1 MAWIWGIA
9 GFMLAWFV
17 KGMFG
22 STEGALAV
30 LAAVGAALLGRLHGR
45 VAGLQK
51 ELEALKKEQRV
62 VIAPPQAAAWRP
74 PEMATLPVPAASPPP
89 LAEPE
94 PEPEPELES
103 ASASAF
109 AETETDTGPDTVPMP
124 LPSAPAPVARPRPA
138 PRVDEQEHLT
148 AITSSLGAS
157 LTAWLRGGN
166 TIVRAA
172 VLILF
177 IGVAFLLRY
186 AAEHVTVPIEV
197 RLAGVALGGVL
208 LTGLGLRLTPQRRG
222 YGLSL
227 QGAGLG
233 IVYLALFAAYRLY
246 ELLPSGLSFGLLAAM
261 AVITTVLALRQ
272 DALPLAVLGFGG
284 AFLAPVLTSTGQGSH
299 VALFGYYL
307 LLNLAIAA
315 IARRKAWKL
324 LNLEGFLFTFGIASA
339 WGLRDY
345 AEAKFWSV
353 EPFLIAH
360 FLLYLFITVQYALR
374 LTEERAEPGLPL
386 VDGGLLFGTPIVA
399 FGLQAGML
407 KGQPLALAFS
417 AAALAGLYLFLGQ
430 LLWRRV
436 GERLM
441 LLIEGLAALGLV
453 FLALVM
459 PLALDAR
466 WTGAA
471 WALQGLG
478 VLWVAL
484 RQRRW
489 WAAGLALLLQL
500 LACLSF
506 WSTARFDG
514 GAWLFLNSGF
524 LALLLPVAAA
534 LGSAHLLLRVRTEP
548 AGLPTLLTRPAPEL
562 LMLGLG
568 VVQLWIGGLNELHR
582 WDQHAL
588 DGHSLMALWSTSLA
602 LLAELLRR
610 RLAWPA
616 LLCTARLLMAPA
628 LLASVAGVAGSGFL
642 QSSWHHYAARWGWAE
657 AAGLLLLGGWMLRKR
672 RSAEEAVGPAAGA
685 EQIAL
690 AWFAVI
696 HGGSWLYSLAAHAVA
711 RHEGW
716 TPAAAI
722 LLPTLLCLAL
732 LARIDPPRWPL
743 LDEGWLR
750 LYRRALLRPWA
761 ALLALWVLGVNLV
774 CDARMAPLS
783 YLPLLNPLD
792 LGHGLALLY
801 ALKLGRETGAAAP
814 RWLLPGL
821 CFWWLNSLLV
831 RSLHHWGGAPL
842 WLDGALSS
850 GLVLTGLTVL
860 WTLTALALMSWAT
873 RRAMP
878 ARARPVWMLGAVL
891 LGIVVLKLFLVDLS
905 SLSSLMRIVSF
916 MAVGLL
922 MLVIGYVAPLPPAA
936 QKESA

>member
-1 MAWIWGIA
+1 MAWIWGLA
-9 GFMLAWFV
+9 GFMLAWFI
-17 KGMFG
+17 KGLFG

-30 LAAVGAALLGRLHGR
+30 LAAVGAGLLGRLQLR
-45 VAGLQK
+45 VTALQK
-51 ELEALKKEQRV
+51 EVEALKKEPRAARV
-62 VIAPPQAAAWRP
+62 PPEATMQRP
-74 PEMATLPVPAASPPP
+74 PEALPVPVPAAVPASVPMPQP
-89 LAEPE
+89 QSEPE
-94 PEPEPELES
+94 AALAQAHNEG
-103 ASASAF
+103 
-109 AETETDTGPDTVPMP
+109 DTGPDTVPMP
-124 LPSAPAPVARPRPA
+124 LPSAPAPAPRPRPA
-138 PRVDEQEHLT
+138 PRVDEQEHLPS
-148 AITSSLGAS
+148 ITSSLGAS
-157 LTAWLRGGN
+157 LQAWLRGGN

-186 AAEHVTVPIEV
+186 ASEHVTVPIEV
-197 RLAGVALGGVL
+197 RLAGVVLGGVI
-208 LTGLGLRLTPQRRG
+208 LTGLGLRLTPNRRG

-246 ELLPSGLSFGLLAAM
+246 QLLPSGLSFGLLAAM

-339 WGLRDY
+339 WGLRGYGD
-345 AEAKFWSV
+345 EKFWSV

-374 LTEERAEPGLPL
+374 LTEERAAPGLPL

-436 GERLM
+436 GERLV

-489 WAAGLALLLQL
+489 WAAGLALLLQW

-506 WSTARFDG
+506 WSTAGFSG
-514 GAWLFLNSGF
+514 GHWLFLNSGF
-524 LALLLPVAAA
+524 LALLLPVLAA
-534 LGSAHLLLRVRTEP
+534 LCSAQLLQRARQGDET
-548 AGLPTLLTRPAPEL
+548 LPPPLGTPMPEVLMLT
-562 LMLGLG
+562 LGLG
-568 VVQLWIGGLNELHR
+568 QLWAGGIAELLH
-582 WDQHAL
+582 WQQQTL
-588 DGHSLMALWSTSLA
+588 DEASLVALWSAALA
-602 LLAELLRR
+602 GAAELLRR

-616 LLCTARLLMAPA
+616 LLGAARVLMLPA
-628 LLASVAGVAGSGFL
+628 LLASLTGWLVGWSFDSG
-642 QSSWHHYAARWGWAE
+642 WHRYAASWGWAE
-657 AAGLLLLGGWMLRKR
+657 AVGLLLLGGWMLRKR
-672 RSAEEAVGPAAGA
+672 RSAEDSAGPAAGA

-743 LDEGWLR
+743 LDERWLT

-761 ALLALWVLGVNLV
+761 ALLVLWVLGVNLV

-801 ALKLGRETGAAAP
+801 ALKLGRETGNAAP

-821 CFWWLNSLLV
+821 VFWWLNSLLV

-860 WTLTALALMSWAT
+860 WTLTALVLMSWAT
-873 RRAMP
+873 RRAAP
-878 ARARPVWMLGAVL
+878 AQARPIWMVGAVL
-891 LGIVVLKLFLVDLS
+891 LGAVVLKLFLVDLS

-936 QKESA
+936 QKEAA